1 MAVAREWQA
10 AMASGGW
17 AAITWPEEYGG
28 RAATSRQQLAFHL
41 TCAQRRVPPMIG
53 RQGVALCGPTLIA
66 HGTVMQRDRFLPSML
81 DGRDIWCQGF

>member
-1 MAVAREWQA
+1 
-10 AMASGGW
+10 
-17 AAITWPEEYGG
+17 
-28 RAATSRQQLAFHL
+28 
-41 TCAQRRVPPMIG
+41 MIG